1 MTTLRTHLTIK
12 RSVDDIWSV
21 VSDAAA
27 IATGF
32 PMVQTSTCGGA
43 QRYCQ
48 LTGGIPIFEQIVT
61 NDPELRRFQYR
72 IDGGGVPDTSH
83 LGTTDV
89 LDVDGSTVVVSSS
102 EVNPDSLAACSAR
115 LSRTACEA

>member
-12 RSVDDIWSV
+12 RSVDDVWSV

-61 NDPELRRFQYR
+61 NDPER
-72 IDGGGVPDTSH
+72 
-83 LGTTDV
+83 
-89 LDVDGSTVVVSSS
+89 DGSSTASTAVG
-102 EVNPDSLAACSAR
+102 C
-115 LSRTACEA
+115 RTAPTWAPPTCSTSTGPPWSSPARK